1 QVAEKISTLN
11 PYPCPG
17 LFQDE
22 TNYAYP
28 DIRITTMNEGYEI
41 ALQDSFLPK
50 ISINHAYMDL
60 KQTDAAT
67 NTSIHTNY
75 QHCRWVMNSIE
86 QLQKTVEKIATYIV
100 QEETDLLQQG
110 VAVLKPMTL
119 SDVAAGIGMH
129 ASTISRATS
138 NKVIAVPSGTF

>member
-1 QVAEKISTLN
+1 SQVAEKISILN

-17 LFQDE
+17 LFQEE

-60 KQTDAAT
+60 KQKDAET
-67 NTSIHTNY
+67 NAYIKTNY
-75 QHCRWVMNSIE
+75 QHCRWLMNSIE
-86 QLQKTVEKIATYIV
+86 QRQKTLEKIATNIL
-100 QEETDLLQQG
+100 QEKNEFLQKDI
-110 VAVLKPMTL
+110 AVMKTLTL
-119 SDVAAGIGMH
+119 SIITYCIIII
-129 ASTISRATS
+129 ASPDSHITCKT
-138 NKVIAVPSGTF
+138 